1 LGGEDSRKKS
11 FSQMIYLLDISG
23 KYQVIFPTELANQEK
38 PEKERMLMNKEDLVN
53 QVAKVVATKKE
64 AEAVVDTIFGAIGK
78 ALREGDR
85 VNLAGFGTFTV
96 VDKPPRKGRNP
107 KTGEEIDIAAKK
119 VPKFNPGKGLKDAV
133 K

>member
-1 LGGEDSRKKS
+1 
-11 FSQMIYLLDISG
+11 
-23 KYQVIFPTELANQEK
+23 
-38 PEKERMLMNKEDLVN
+38 MNKEDLVS

-64 AEAVVDTIFGAIGK
+64 AEAVVDSVFEAIAK
-78 ALREGDR
+78 ALKEGDR

-96 VDKPPRKGRNP
+96 IDKPSRKGRHP

-119 VPKFNPGKGLKDAV
+119 VPKFSPGKGLKDAV

>member
-1 LGGEDSRKKS
+1 
-11 FSQMIYLLDISG
+11 
-23 KYQVIFPTELANQEK
+23 
-38 PEKERMLMNKEDLVN
+38 MNKEDLVS

-64 AEAVVDTIFGAIGK
+64 AEAVVDSVFEAIAK
-78 ALREGDR
+78 ALKEGDR

-96 VDKPPRKGRNP
+96 IDKPSRKGRHP

-119 VPKFNPGKGLKDAV
+119 VPKFSPGKGLKDVV

>member
-1 LGGEDSRKKS
+1 
-11 FSQMIYLLDISG
+11 
-23 KYQVIFPTELANQEK
+23 
-38 PEKERMLMNKEDLVN
+38 MNKEDLVS

-64 AEAVVDTIFGAIGK
+64 AEAVVDSVFGAITK
-78 ALREGDR
+78 ALKEGDR

-96 VDKPPRKGRNP
+96 LNKPSRKGRHP

-119 VPKFNPGKGLKDAV
+119 VPKFSPGKGLKDVV